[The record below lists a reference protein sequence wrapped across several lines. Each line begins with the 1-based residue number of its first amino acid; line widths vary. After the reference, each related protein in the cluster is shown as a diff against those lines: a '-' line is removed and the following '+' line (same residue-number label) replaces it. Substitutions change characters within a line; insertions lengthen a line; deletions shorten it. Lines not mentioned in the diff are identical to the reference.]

1 MAHVQSRDTT
11 TTSCATSFTT
21 NRHGT
26 NRNLSED
33 ITRPQQAST
42 RKQVRIDDFYTGFS
56 HEEERKLFERV
67 LLEFQADNNL
77 PDTFIERK
85 STYRLLHL
93 AHKMAI
99 DVDPLPSRKTQG
111 GKVLDLYAVACEDY
125 DIATQKEC
133 QQNSESR
140 VNFLSDVWQNIAQ
153 AHLLGC
159 MLWLYGKQVIYG
171 LFKTGSRHD
180 GVAIAQQMKQ
190 VMKKMEEEGWN
201 IGAAVTDNAGQC
213 GRARRILSLRWPQVA
228 FSICFAHELNNL
240 VRVVSKTEYST
251 VAKDASD
258 AVNTIKTSSSMC
270 LQRLR
275 CACKK
280 STAMLC
286 VCTSC
291 ATPAGIVCTD
301 VSRHYFV
308 FVVHWNYWG

>member
-11 TTSCATSFTT
+11 TTSGATSFTT

-33 ITRPQQAST
+33 ITWPQQAST

-93 AHKMAI
+93 AHEMAI

-111 GKVLDLYAVACEDY
+111 GKVLDLYAVA
-125 DIATQKEC
+125 
-133 QQNSESR
+133 S
-140 VNFLSDVWQNIAQ
+140 
-153 AHLLGC
+153 
-159 MLWLYGKQVIYG
+159 
-171 LFKTGSRHD
+171 
-180 GVAIAQQMKQ
+180 IAQQMKQ

-201 IGAAVTDNAGQC
+201 IGAAVTDNAGQF
-213 GRARRILSLRWPQVA
+213 GWARRILSLRWPQVA
-228 FSICFAHELNNL
+228 FSIGFAHELNNL

-270 LQRLR
+270 LQRLSYWLCMR
-275 CACKK
+275 MEMRGSKRYGAKK
-280 STAMLC
+280 LLWRSFKDVGAFVEQSRNNGMAFRKPSTD
-286 VCTSC
+286 
-291 ATPAGIVCTD
+291 PA
-301 VSRHYFV
+301 
-308 FVVHWNYWG
+308 